1 MDTFSNSAYNSGNF
15 TSNNNQ
21 TGDRGINEDVIDAI
35 NQFKHLDQGAGINQ
49 VVSLLQGKYTE
60 SQVKW
65 VA

>member
-1 MDTFSNSAYNSGNF
+1 
-15 TSNNNQ
+15 
-21 TGDRGINEDVIDAI
+21 
-35 NQFKHLDQGAGINQ
+35 LDQGAGINQ